1 MYIRK
6 FTYSAEDVNCRNC
19 TEYAAKLGCRHEVCP
34 FLTERIEAGVVSYQ
48 SAVKAMIPRRSILWN
63 RLSALIQN
71 YPDYLWA
78 DSNHKTRMELF
89 NHQLGYN
96 KSRNTPSY
104 YAAMYLLTSNQGL
117 FNRTGNCFYRSG
129 IEFGYATLN
138 GISAHD
144 TRMVED
150 LFDRQYILTEFVETE
165 TRYRT
170 ETRTDYE
177 YVYNPDTG
185 SYEWRSYTHTVQVP
199 YEYRICTVTLEN
211 RDLSHL
217 PVELLSGSQLNM
229 YATYMAT
236 LGNRPELF
244 PDSPYVDLY
253 LNKTD
258 QSFDIPADAIPSD
271 QVAAMLREAQ
281 KYLGYPYVWGG
292 SSPETSFDCSGY
304 VCWVVNHSGWN
315 IGRLSAQGICNVC
328 IPISA
333 ANAQPGDLVFF
344 KGTYDT
350 PGVSHCGIY
359 VGNNTMIHCGD
370 PIKYANLNTNYWQ
383 SHFYCFGRLP

>member
-144 TRMVED
+144 
-150 LFDRQYILTEFVETE
+150 IL
-165 TRYRT
+165 
-170 ETRTDYE
+170 
-177 YVYNPDTG
+177 P
-185 SYEWRSYTHTVQVP
+185 
-199 YEYRICTVTLEN
+199 
-211 RDLSHL
+211 
-217 PVELLSGSQLNM
+217 
-229 YATYMAT
+229 
-236 LGNRPELF
+236 
-244 PDSPYVDLY
+244 
-253 LNKTD
+253 
-258 QSFDIPADAIPSD
+258 
-271 QVAAMLREAQ
+271 AMLRSMESWNSTGHLTKPTPPAKKLLKQ
-281 KYLGYPYVWGG
+281 QSG
-292 SSPETSFDCSGY
+292 SITMETRWT
-304 VCWVVNHSGWN
+304 VRQRH
-315 IGRLSAQGICNVC
+315 R
-328 IPISA
+328 
-333 ANAQPGDLVFF
+333 
-344 KGTYDT
+344 
-350 PGVSHCGIY
+350 
-359 VGNNTMIHCGD
+359 
-370 PIKYANLNTNYWQ
+370 
-383 SHFYCFGRLP
+383 

>member
-144 TRMVED
+144 NV
-150 LFDRQYILTEFVETE
+150 LFQAAKGLRNARGVTEA
-165 TRYRT
+165 
-170 ETRTDYE
+170 
-177 YVYNPDTG
+177 
-185 SYEWRSYTHTVQVP
+185 
-199 YEYRICTVTLEN
+199 
-211 RDLSHL
+211 
-217 PVELLSGSQLNM
+217 ELAYPNQI
-229 YATYMAT
+229 
-236 LGNRPELF
+236 
-244 PDSPYVDLY
+244 D
-253 LNKTD
+253 
-258 QSFDIPADAIPSD
+258 DAAFRLIIN
-271 QVAAMLREAQ
+271 AMLIA
-281 KYLGYPYVWGG
+281 KYGTDVFKLKG
-292 SSPETSFDCSGY
+292 ETT
-304 VCWVVNHSGWN
+304 HE
-315 IGRLSAQGICNVC
+315 
-328 IPISA
+328 P
-333 ANAQPGDLVFF
+333 
-344 KGTYDT
+344 
-350 PGVSHCGIY
+350 
-359 VGNNTMIHCGD
+359 
-370 PIKYANLNTNYWQ
+370 
-383 SHFYCFGRLP
+383 